1 QDQAEAAVAVAAA
14 RHSLHLDL
22 PLRRRQPT
30 HRHPMPEG
38 LLMRELITLPQAT
51 LLLAN
56 TLSCRASAAEQHLAS
71 SGIRTYRAGRRTVID
86 RAAVLALADRITKG
100 GDR

>member
-1 QDQAEAAVAVAAA
+1 
-14 RHSLHLDL
+14 
-22 PLRRRQPT
+22 
-30 HRHPMPEG
+30 
-38 LLMRELITLPQAT
+38 MRELITLPQAT

-71 SGIRTYRAGRRTVID
+71 SGIRTYRAGRHSVID